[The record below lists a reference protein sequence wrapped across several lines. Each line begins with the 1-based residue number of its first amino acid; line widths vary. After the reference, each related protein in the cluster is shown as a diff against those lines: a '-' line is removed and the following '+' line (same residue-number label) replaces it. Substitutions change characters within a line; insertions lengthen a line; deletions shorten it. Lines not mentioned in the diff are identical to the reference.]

1 MSGLFETGKKT
12 LRKASLVFVRKLCQ
26 LLFHGGWLD
35 PWRRTRG
42 GSSRKESK
50 SLGNDGVMDGKGD
63 A

>member
-26 LLFHGGWLD
+26 LLFHGGWLE

-42 GSSRKESK
+42 GVVKK
-50 SLGNDGVMDGKGD
+50 GV
-63 A
+63 